1 MNNRKVLLVGWDA
14 ADWKVINPLLD
25 SGRMP
30 ALASL
35 VERGVVANLATLD
48 PPLSPMLWTSIAT
61 GKTADKHGIISFV
74 EPVPD
79 QGGVRPVNVTSRKT
93 RALWNILHNQ
103 GLRSNVVGWWPSHP
117 AEPIRGAMVSNF
129 YQQAGK
135 PLGEPWKM
143 PKGTVHPPALRPDM
157 ASLRVHP
164 GELTEAHILPFVPLA
179 ALIDQEKEHS
189 LNALAKI
196 IAHASSIHSAA
207 TWLMRNTAW
216 DFMAVYYDAIDHFG
230 HGFMKFHPPRQEHI
244 PEDQFELYREVVN
257 GGYIFHDMMLERLLK
272 LAGEDTTVI
281 LISDH
286 GFHSDHLRPKHLPKL
301 PAAPAYEHSP
311 YGILCMA
318 GPGIKQD
325 ERIFGATLLDITP
338 TILQLFGLSVGADM
352 DGKVLLDAFTEPAP
366 PAFVE
371 SWDQAPGDFGE
382 HPPHLAEDTF
392 ASAEAMRQLVEL
404 GYVEDPGQDKTD
416 AMLKAGLEAKY
427 NLSRVYQS
435 KKDYAAAIAIL
446 KEIFEHKKDDI
457 RIGMDL
463 TRCLINTG
471 DHAAA
476 RESLEA
482 CRHTE
487 YGKLPA
493 LDFLEGIIHFGE
505 GHPGQALDFLRA
517 AEQSDPRMPEL
528 HLQLGKLYL
537 QLHDYGNAGA
547 AFSKAAEIDE
557 NNATAYLGLGISMLR
572 QGEYE
577 EAVDYLL
584 SSLGLIYH
592 FPIAHYHLGEALFH
606 LGKFKEASEAF
617 EVSLRMAPKILKA
630 RRFLVKIYGGPYPD
644 PALLMEHTQILQQ
657 RMKGTVVVVS
667 GLPRSGTSLMMQML
681 HAGGMPLLS
690 DGLRE
695 PDENNPRGYHEL
707 DAVKRSATD
716 ISWVSE
722 AEDKAVKVIAQL
734 LYFLPND
741 FEFKVIFMQRDIK
754 EVMLSQQKMLGK
766 PASYNMSLA
775 AVFEKE
781 MEKVKAWER
790 QQPNVEVLYIPYSEI
805 VDDPRRYVHRI
816 ADFIGYPLDTEA
828 MRQAVDRSLYRNRN
842 ISGQE

>member
-311 YGILCMA
+311 YGILC
-318 GPGIKQD
+318 
-325 ERIFGATLLDITP
+325 
-338 TILQLFGLSVGADM
+338 
-352 DGKVLLDAFTEPAP
+352 
-366 PAFVE
+366 
-371 SWDQAPGDFGE
+371 
-382 HPPHLAEDTF
+382 
-392 ASAEAMRQLVEL
+392 
-404 GYVEDPGQDKTD
+404 
-416 AMLKAGLEAKY
+416 
-427 NLSRVYQS
+427 
-435 KKDYAAAIAIL
+435 
-446 KEIFEHKKDDI
+446 
-457 RIGMDL
+457 
-463 TRCLINTG
+463 
-471 DHAAA
+471 
-476 RESLEA
+476 
-482 CRHTE
+482 
-487 YGKLPA
+487 
-493 LDFLEGIIHFGE
+493 
-505 GHPGQALDFLRA
+505 
-517 AEQSDPRMPEL
+517 
-528 HLQLGKLYL
+528 
-537 QLHDYGNAGA
+537 
-547 AFSKAAEIDE
+547 
-557 NNATAYLGLGISMLR
+557 
-572 QGEYE
+572 
-577 EAVDYLL
+577 
-584 SSLGLIYH
+584 
-592 FPIAHYHLGEALFH
+592 
-606 LGKFKEASEAF
+606 
-617 EVSLRMAPKILKA
+617 
-630 RRFLVKIYGGPYPD
+630 
-644 PALLMEHTQILQQ
+644 
-657 RMKGTVVVVS
+657 
-667 GLPRSGTSLMMQML
+667 
-681 HAGGMPLLS
+681 
-690 DGLRE
+690 
-695 PDENNPRGYHEL
+695 
-707 DAVKRSATD
+707 
-716 ISWVSE
+716 
-722 AEDKAVKVIAQL
+722 
-734 LYFLPND
+734 
-741 FEFKVIFMQRDIK
+741 
-754 EVMLSQQKMLGK
+754 
-766 PASYNMSLA
+766 
-775 AVFEKE
+775 
-781 MEKVKAWER
+781 
-790 QQPNVEVLYIPYSEI
+790 
-805 VDDPRRYVHRI
+805 
-816 ADFIGYPLDTEA
+816 
-828 MRQAVDRSLYRNRN
+828 
-842 ISGQE
+842 

>member
-1 MNNRKVLLVGWDA
+1 MSKPRKVLLIGWDA

-35 VERGVVANLATLD
+35 VDKGVVANIATLD

-103 GLRSNVVGWWPSHP
+103 GLRCNVVGWWPSHP

-143 PKGTVHPPALRPDM
+143 PKGTVYPAELRPVL
-157 ASLRVHP
+157 APLRVHP
-164 GELTEAHILPFVPLA
+164 GELTDAHLLPFIPGA
-179 ALIDQEKEHS
+179 AHIDQEKDQS
-189 LNALAKI
+189 LTAVAKI
-196 IAHASSIHSAA
+196 VAHASSVHSAA
-207 TWLMRNTAW
+207 TWLMRNTEW

-230 HGFMKFHPPRQEHI
+230 HGFMKYHPPRQEHI
-244 PEDQFELYREVVN
+244 PEDKFELYREVVN

-286 GFHSDHLRPKHLPKL
+286 GFHSDHLRPKYLPKL

-311 YGILCMA
+311 YGIFCA
-318 GPGIKQD
+318 SGPGIKQD

-338 TILQLFGLSVGADM
+338 TILTLYGLPVGADM
-352 DGKVLLDAFTEPAP
+352 DGKVLLDAFTEPLQ
-366 PAFVE
+366 PAFIE
-371 SWDQAPGDFGE
+371 SWDKKDGDFGE

-392 ASAEAMRQLVEL
+392 ASAEALKQLVEL
-404 GYVEDPGQDKTD
+404 GYVEDPGEDKTD
-416 AMLKAGLEAKY
+416 AMLKATMEAKY

-435 KKDYAAAIAIL
+435 KKNYAEAIVIL
-446 KEIFEHKKDDI
+446 KELFENKKDDI
-457 RIGMDL
+457 RIGLDL
-463 TRCLINTG
+463 TKCLINASDYAG
-471 DHAAA
+471 A
-476 RESLEA
+476 RESLEF
-482 CRHTE
+482 CRTTE
-487 YGKLPA
+487 YGKMPV
-493 LDFLEGIIHFGE
+493 LDFLEGVINFSE
-505 GHPGQALDFLRA
+505 GHSREALDFLKA
-517 AEQSDPRMPEL
+517 AEKSDPRMPEL

-537 QLHDYGNAGA
+537 QVHEYANAGE

-557 NNATAYLGLGISMLR
+557 NNATAYLGIGISELR
-572 QGEYE
+572 QGRYE

-592 FPIAHYHLGEALFH
+592 FPIAHYHLGEALYH
-606 LGKFKEASEAF
+606 MGKYKESSEAF
-617 EVSLRMAPKILKA
+617 EVCLRMAPKLLKA
-630 RRFLVKIYGGPYPD
+630 RRFLVKIYQGPYPD
-644 PALLMEHTQILQQ
+644 PLRLKEHTDILKQ

-681 HAGGMPLLS
+681 QAGGMPLLT
-690 DGLRE
+690 DGLRQ
-695 PDENNPRGYHEL
+695 PDENNPRGYYEL
-707 DAVKRSATD
+707 DAVKRSASD
-716 ISWVSE
+716 ISWVAQ

-734 LYFLPND
+734 LYNLPNNY
-741 FEFKVIFMQRDIK
+741 EFKVIFMQRDIK

-766 PASYNMSLA
+766 SAAYNMSLA

-781 MEKVKAWER
+781 IEKVKAWEK
-790 QQPNVEVLYIPYSEI
+790 QQPNVEVLYVPYAEL
-805 VDDPRRYVHRI
+805 VGDPLRHVHRI
-816 ADFIGYPLDTEA
+816 ADFTGYPLDTEA
-828 MRQAVDRSLYRNRN
+828 MQQAVDRSLYRNRTN
-842 ISGQE
+842 G